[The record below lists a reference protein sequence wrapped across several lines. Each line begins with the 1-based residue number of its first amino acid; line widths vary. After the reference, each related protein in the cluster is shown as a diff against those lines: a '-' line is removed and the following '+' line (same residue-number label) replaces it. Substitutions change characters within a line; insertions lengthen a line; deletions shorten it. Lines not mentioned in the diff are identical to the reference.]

1 MRKAL
6 IAAGALAL
14 ALTVGACGD
23 DKKQAS
29 PTGGTNTG
37 QTGEQGGVFND
48 AQSLIDAA
56 KEGTSQ
62 AKTSKFTMDMS
73 MGSML
78 TMKADGSAEYAGEN
92 TKMAMNM
99 NMDMS
104 GMPGAAG
111 SQGKLSME
119 MVLIDKTIYMKL
131 PEGMG
136 GSAEKPWM
144 KMPIDSMG
152 AAGGQFK
159 QSMEFSDPAKTLEMI
174 QENGKIESTEQTTVD
189 GAPATKY
196 KVNLDAKKLFEKVGN
211 GQSMPAGVNI
221 DSLPMDVYLNAENL
235 PVMIE
240 MDLGQLMKD
249 VAEQTG
255 QPLPAGMENG
265 KMTAK
270 YTNWGEP
277 VDIKAPPAD
286 QVNEQGMPGMGSGS
300 TPPTTPN

>member
-6 IAAGALAL
+6 IAASALTL

-23 DKKQAS
+23 DKKEAS

-56 KEGTSQ
+56 KEGTAQ
-62 AKTSKFTMDMS
+62 AKTSKFTMDMRL
-73 MGSML
+73 GSML
-78 TMKADGSAEYAGEN
+78 SMKAEGSAEYAGEN

-99 NMDMS
+99 TMDMS

-111 SQGKLSME
+111 NQGELSME
-119 MVLIDKTIYMKL
+119 MVLIDQTMYMKL
-131 PEGMG
+131 PEGLG
-136 GSAEKPWM
+136 GDADKPWM
-144 KMPIDSMG
+144 KMSIDEMG

-159 QSMEFSDPAKTLEMI
+159 QSMEFSDPAATLAMI
-174 QENGKIESTEQTTVD
+174 QENGKILSTEQTTVD

-196 KVNLDAKKLFEKVGN
+196 SVELDAKKLFEKMGQ

-235 PVMIE
+235 PVQIE

-255 QPLPAGMENG
+255 QPLPEGMENG

-277 VDIKAPPAD
+277 VDVQAPPPD
-286 QVNEQGMPGMGSGS
+286 QVSEQSIPGMGSGS
-300 TPPTTPN
+300 TPTTPN